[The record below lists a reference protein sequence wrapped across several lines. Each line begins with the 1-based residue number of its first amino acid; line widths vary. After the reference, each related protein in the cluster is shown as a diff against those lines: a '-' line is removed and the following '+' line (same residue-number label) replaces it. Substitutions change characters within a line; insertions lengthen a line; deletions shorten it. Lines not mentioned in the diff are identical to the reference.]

1 MKLGHFVTTS
11 AHVSKLAVS
20 LLAVS
25 LLAVSPAAADVQVT
39 MQDGKVS
46 IVAKDATLRQ
56 IMAEWARVG
65 QTKVVNVDRIPGG
78 PMTLELRGVPED
90 RALEILMRSLSGY
103 LAAPRAVQSP
113 TLSKFDRIVVMP
125 TVAAAR
131 QPAVAA
137 SAAPAPVFQQTPTFP
152 PPPVQQEDPDDQQP
166 GQNPAAPRGPVFT
179 AFPQPQVANPNTGN
193 VVPGNGQSTFLP
205 PPGMNLPGAAPPPQQ
220 AAPGAMPTVP
230 VGVAVPGMMV
240 PTPQPP
246 GAPGQNPVPVRRPG
260 GL

>member
-1 MKLGHFVTTS
+1 MAAMKLGHFATTS
-11 AHVSKLAVS
+11 AVVSM
-20 LLAVS
+20 LAVS

-46 IVAKDATLRQ
+46 VVAKDATLRQ

-65 QTKVVNVDRIPGG
+65 QTKVINVDRIPGG
-78 PMTLELRGVPED
+78 PMTLELHGVPED

-103 LAAPRAVQSP
+103 LAAPRAIPSP

-131 QPAVAA
+131 QPAGAA
-137 SAAPAPVFQQTPTFP
+137 SATPAPVFQQTPTFQP
-152 PPPVQQEDPDDQQP
+152 PQVQQEEPDDQQP

-179 AFPQPQVANPNTGN
+179 AFPQPQVVNPNAAPGN
-193 VVPGNGQSTFLP
+193 IVPGNGQTFVP
-205 PPGMNLPGAAPPPQQ
+205 PPGMNLPGAATPQQ
-220 AAPGAMPTVP
+220 PPAPAAVPTAP

-246 GAPGQNPVPVRRPG
+246 GVPGQNPVPVRRPG